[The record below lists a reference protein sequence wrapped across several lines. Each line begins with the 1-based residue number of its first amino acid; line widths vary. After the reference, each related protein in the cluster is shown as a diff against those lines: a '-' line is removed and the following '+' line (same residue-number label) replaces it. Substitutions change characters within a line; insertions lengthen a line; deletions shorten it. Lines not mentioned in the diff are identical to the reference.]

1 MSNGGVHR
9 GVRRVALP
17 WRRVCATLPAVA
29 LIGGGI
35 ALANPA
41 PALKALSISKYSP
54 AIVVP
59 GTALTIPP
67 VPAGTGGMVSAVPGT
82 TLAGEYLEMERA
94 LSAGAGLARA
104 MPPPIRATAGRV
116 AQTLRHGRAI
126 LRTPRWTPPFDM
138 AFSFGE
144 ILLQGGAP
152 CR

>member
-1 MSNGGVHR
+1 MVSNAI
-9 GVRRVALP
+9 RVEL
-17 WRRVCATLPAVA
+17 
-29 LIGGGI
+29 
-35 ALANPA
+35 
-41 PALKALSISKYSP
+41 
-54 AIVVP
+54 P
-59 GTALTIPP
+59 GTVPAGRTSPGACAVP

-82 TLAGEYLEMERA
+82 TIAGESLEMERA

-152 CR
+152 RSAER